1 MIELVLSFFSN
12 YLIEFMG
19 GMLILGLIFRFAAY
33 RSSKNDNHY
42 YSSFTRELELN
53 VELDKEEGKEITDVD
68 RYLSDVLGRVGKK
81 LPERSVRFGNG
92 KSVEAKKDKDKDG
105 KKVLSL
111 RDYVSGK
118 QGLITNIIAE
128 SSVFHHQ
135 TAPNFTELTHRV
147 MSQDA
152 HWTKTM
158 KHFPIDGVSR
168 MIDILPGL
176 FIVFG
181 VFGTFIGIS
190 MALPEIAN
198 IDFNDLEKSSDTLM
212 AFVLNVTFAMKTSI
226 AGIFF
231 SLILTVLNTIFP
243 IKDVRNRVFKKL
255 ETSLQMLWYH
265 IRQEVQAEK
274 EQTQV
279 MQKILF
285 VLESIDNS
293 LAGKRNPQLPNQSNL
308 GPGNEDEEDGVA

>member
-1 MIELVLSFFSN
+1 MLIDLVLNFFSN

-19 GMLILGLIFRFAAY
+19 ALLVVGLFFRFGAY
-33 RSSKNDNHY
+33 RRSKNDNAY

-53 VELDKEEGKEITDVD
+53 VERDKEEKKPVEDVD
-68 RYLSDVLGRVGKK
+68 HYLADVLGRVGKK
-81 LPERSVRFGNG
+81 LPQRSLRFGGEN
-92 KSVEAKKDKDKDG
+92 KKEDAADDG

-118 QGLITNIIAE
+118 QGLIINIQAE
-128 SSVFHHQ
+128 ASVFKNQ
-135 TAPNFTELTHRV
+135 TQPNFTELTHRIL
-147 MSQDA
+147 SQDPN
-152 HWTKTM
+152 WTKVL
-158 KHFPIDGVSR
+158 KHFSIDGVTR

-198 IDFNDLEKSSDTLM
+198 IDFNDLDKSADTLM
-212 AFVLNVTFAMKTSI
+212 RFVLNVTYAMKTSI

-231 SLILTVLNTIFP
+231 SLILTVLNTLFP
-243 IKDVRNRVFKKL
+243 IKETRHRVFKKV

-265 IRQEVQAEK
+265 IHSSNAKEMNQDQVFAKLLNVLDSLEK
-274 EQTQV
+274 R
-279 MQKILF
+279 
-285 VLESIDNS
+285 LEH
-293 LAGKRNPQLPNQSNL
+293 LEGKPKS
-308 GPGNEDEEDGVA
+308 DDHKEEEAS

>member
-1 MIELVLSFFSN
+1 MVELVLSFFSN

-19 GMLILGLIFRFAAY
+19 GMLVLGLIFRFASY
-33 RSSKNDNHY
+33 RSSKNDNAY

-53 VELDKEEGKEITDVD
+53 VERDKEEKKEVGDVD
-68 RYLSDVLGRVGKK
+68 HYISDILGRVSKK
-81 LPERSVRFGNG
+81 LPNRSVRFGQ
-92 KSVEAKKDKDKDG
+92 KQEEVKDDDKNG
-105 KKVLSL
+105 KKVYSL

-118 QGLITNIIAE
+118 QGLITNIQAE

-135 TAPNFTELTHRV
+135 TPPNFTELTHRI
-147 MSQDA
+147 MSQDPD
-152 HWTKTM
+152 WTNIM
-158 KHFPIDGVSR
+158 KHFQIDGVTR

-198 IDFNDLEKSSDTLM
+198 IDFNDLDKSADTLM
-212 AFVLNVTFAMKTSI
+212 AFVLNVTYAMKTSI

-231 SLILTVLNTIFP
+231 SLILTVLNTMFP
-243 IKDVRNRVFKKL
+243 IKETRYRVFKKV

-265 IRQEVQAEK
+265 IAQDKQQDSS
-274 EQTQV
+274 EQI
-279 MQKILF
+279 MFKKLLE
-285 VLESIDNS
+285 VLEKIE
-293 LAGKRNPQLPNQSNL
+293 SNITHKD
-308 GPGNEDEEDGVA
+308 DEGSKAS

>member
-1 MIELVLSFFSN
+1 MFIELVLNFFSN

-19 GMLILGLIFRFAAY
+19 ALLVVGLIFRFGAY
-33 RSSKNDNHY
+33 KRSKNDNAY

-53 VELDKEEGKEITDVD
+53 VERDKEDKKHIEDIDH
-68 RYLSDVLGRVGKK
+68 YLSDVLGRVSKK
-81 LPERSVRFGNG
+81 LPDRSLRFKNNE
-92 KSVEAKKDKDKDG
+92 KEKETEG

-118 QGLITNIIAE
+118 QGLVVNIQAE
-128 SSVFHHQ
+128 SSVFKNQ
-135 TAPNFTELTHRV
+135 TQPNFTELTHRIL
-147 MSQDA
+147 SQDPN
-152 HWTKTM
+152 WTKVL
-158 KHFPIDGVSR
+158 KHFSIDGVTR

-198 IDFNDLEKSSDTLM
+198 IDFNDLDKSADTLM
-212 AFVLNVTFAMKTSI
+212 RFVLNVTYAMKTSI

-231 SLILTVLNTIFP
+231 SLILTVLNTLFP
-243 IKDVRNRVFKKL
+243 IKETRYRVFKKV

-265 IRQEVQAEK
+265 IHTVNKKENSQEVVLEKLLNVLEKIEANISEK
-274 EQTQV
+274 EKDQ
-279 MQKILF
+279 
-285 VLESIDNS
+285 
-293 LAGKRNPQLPNQSNL
+293 
-308 GPGNEDEEDGVA
+308 EEKAS

>member
-19 GMLILGLIFRFAAY
+19 GMLVLGLIFRFASY
-33 RSSKNDNHY
+33 RSSKNDNAY
-42 YSSFTRELELN
+42 YASFTRELELN
-53 VELDKEEGKEITDVD
+53 VERDKEESKEVGDVD
-68 RYLSDVLGRVGKK
+68 HYISDILGRVSRK
-81 LPERSVRFGNG
+81 LPNRSIRFGQKQEEAKEESNDG
-92 KSVEAKKDKDKDG
+92 KSVY
-105 KKVLSL
+105 SL

-118 QGLITNIIAE
+118 QGLITNIQAE

-135 TAPNFTELTHRV
+135 TPPNFTELTHRI
-147 MSQDA
+147 MSQDPD
-152 HWTKTM
+152 WTNIM
-158 KHFPIDGVSR
+158 KHFPIDGVTR

-198 IDFNDLEKSSDTLM
+198 IDFNDLDKSADTLM
-212 AFVLNVTFAMKTSI
+212 AFVLNVTYAMKTSI

-231 SLILTVLNTIFP
+231 SLILTVLNTMFP
-243 IKDVRNRVFKKL
+243 IKETRYRVFKKV

-265 IRQEVQAEK
+265 IAQDKQKDSTEKVMLEKLLSVLGKLEVKLSEGD
-274 EQTQV
+274 
-279 MQKILF
+279 
-285 VLESIDNS
+285 IDKLKN
-293 LAGKRNPQLPNQSNL
+293 
-308 GPGNEDEEDGVA
+308 DEEKAS

>member
-1 MIELVLSFFSN
+1 MIELVLGFFSN

-53 VELDKEEGKEITDVD
+53 VELDKEEHKQIKNIDNYLTDI
-68 RYLSDVLGRVGKK
+68 LGRVGKK
-81 LPERSVRFGNG
+81 LPERSVRFGNSNE
-92 KSVEAKKDKDKDG
+92 KVEEDNSG

-118 QGLITNIIAE
+118 QGLITNIQSE
-128 SSVFHHQ
+128 NSVFHHQ
-135 TAPNFTELTHRV
+135 TPPNFTELTHRI
-147 MSQDA
+147 MSQDP
-152 HWTKTM
+152 HWMKTM

-198 IDFNDLEKSSDTLM
+198 IDFNDLDKSADTLM

-231 SLILTVLNTIFP
+231 SLILTVLNTMFP
-243 IKDVRNRVFKKL
+243 IKEMRLRVFKKV
-255 ETSLQMLWYH
+255 ETALQMLWYH
-265 IRQEVQAEK
+265 IQHDSANDQSQEKLLENV
-274 EQTQV
+274 
-279 MQKILF
+279 IN
-285 VLESIDNS
+285 VLEHIDQRLEKLS
-293 LAGKRNPQLPNQSNL
+293 LLERLINKKEVS
-308 GPGNEDEEDGVA
+308 

>member
-19 GMLILGLIFRFAAY
+19 GMLVLGLIFRFASY
-33 RSSKNDNHY
+33 RSSKNDNAY
-42 YSSFTRELELN
+42 YSSFTREIELN
-53 VELDKEEGKEITDVD
+53 VERDKEEGKSVGDVD
-68 RYLSDVLGRVGKK
+68 HYISDILGRVGKK
-81 LPERSVRFGNG
+81 LPDRSVRFGG
-92 KSVEAKKDKDKDG
+92 KRKEEQPKDEQDG
-105 KKVLSL
+105 KRVLSL

-118 QGLITNIIAE
+118 QGLITNIQAE

-135 TAPNFTELTHRV
+135 TPPNFTELTHRI
-147 MSQDA
+147 MSQDPD
-152 HWTKTM
+152 WTNVM
-158 KHFPIDGVSR
+158 KHFKIDGVTR

-198 IDFNDLEKSSDTLM
+198 IDFNDLDKSADTLM
-212 AFVLNVTFAMKTSI
+212 AFVLNVTYAMKTSI

-231 SLILTVLNTIFP
+231 SLILTVLNTMYP
-243 IKDVRNRVFKKL
+243 IKETRYRVFKKV

-265 IRQEVQAEK
+265 IAQDKQKDESEK
-274 EQTQV
+274 V
-279 MQKILF
+279 IFSKLLS
-285 VLESIDNS
+285 VLEKLELKLSKEDLDKIS
-293 LAGKRNPQLPNQSNL
+293 
-308 GPGNEDEEDGVA
+308 EDEEKAS

>member
-19 GMLILGLIFRFAAY
+19 GMLVLGLIFRFASY
-33 RSSKNDNHY
+33 RSSKNDNAY
-42 YSSFTRELELN
+42 YSSFTREIELN
-53 VELDKEEGKEITDVD
+53 VERDKEEGKSVGDVD
-68 RYLSDVLGRVGKK
+68 HYISDILGRVGKK
-81 LPERSVRFGNG
+81 LPDRSVRFGG
-92 KSVEAKKDKDKDG
+92 KKKEEQPKDEQDG
-105 KKVLSL
+105 KRVLSL

-118 QGLITNIIAE
+118 QGLITNIQAE

-135 TAPNFTELTHRV
+135 TPPNFTELTHRI
-147 MSQDA
+147 MSQDPD
-152 HWTKTM
+152 WTNVM
-158 KHFPIDGVSR
+158 KHFKIDGVTR

-198 IDFNDLEKSSDTLM
+198 IDFNDLDKSADTLM
-212 AFVLNVTFAMKTSI
+212 AFVLNVTYAMKTSI

-231 SLILTVLNTIFP
+231 SLILTVLNTMYP
-243 IKDVRNRVFKKL
+243 IKETRYRVFKKV

-265 IRQEVQAEK
+265 IAQDKQKDESEK
-274 EQTQV
+274 V
-279 MQKILF
+279 IFSKLLS
-285 VLESIDNS
+285 VLEKLEVKLSKEDLDKIS
-293 LAGKRNPQLPNQSNL
+293 
-308 GPGNEDEEDGVA
+308 EDEEKAS